1 MGCLFTDFLSFF
13 VKTHSQVAILTTKQK
28 AAFRFLMVTFWRPN
42 EATVWGDTAIFCSIA
57 TNVQYF
63 SIMQFICTSCEDTRV
78 YTYQCHEMYPSTS
91 ISQSLMNR
99 MASNTGMENI
109 QAIFASM
116 PGQCQAVQDHQRRNS
131 GRPTRAKSG
140 IQMGTRHVCPCELL
154 KSKHLDYSEGK
165 KKDLND

>member
-1 MGCLFTDFLSFF
+1 MACLFTDFLSFF

-28 AAFRFLMVTFWRPN
+28 AGLRFLMVTFQS
-42 EATVWGDTAIFCSIA
+42 DTAIFCSIA

-78 YTYQCHEMYPSTS
+78 YTYQCHDMYRLLASVS
-91 ISQSLMNR
+91 HWVLMNM

-140 IQMGTRHVCPCELL
+140 IQMGTRHVRAAEIQAPLIP
-154 KSKHLDYSEGK
+154 YRY
-165 KKDLND
+165 